1 MFNKPYVQET
11 LSSTNLMFY
20 LLCSTIRMVNKPYA
34 QQTLVQQTQ
43 CSTNPMFNKNSVFK
57 KTVLRRV
64 FLLSAKER
72 SGEHPRTPVGL
83 VAWAL
88 YGRFRSRAFHEVWCP
103 KEIGRDSWVREATGV
118 SVQSPPP
125 KNWRRNTFVCE
136 HVRRKTERPHNT

>member
-1 MFNKPYVQET
+1 MSNKPYVQET

-20 LLCSTIRMVNKPYA
+20 LLCSTIRMVNKPYV
-34 QQTLVQQTQ
+34 QQTVQQTQ
-43 CSTNPMFNKNSVFK
+43 CSTNPMFNKNSVIK

-64 FLLSAKER
+64 FLLPAKER

-103 KEIGRDSWVREATGV
+103 KVIGRDSWVREATGV

-125 KNWRRNTFVCE
+125 
-136 HVRRKTERPHNT
+136 

>member
-1 MFNKPYVQET
+1 MFNKPY
-11 LSSTNLMFY
+11 
-20 LLCSTIRMVNKPYA
+20 
-34 QQTLVQQTQ
+34 VQQTQ

-64 FLLSAKER
+64 FLSAKER

-103 KEIGRDSWVREATGV
+103 KVIGQDSWVREATGV

-125 KNWRRNTFVCE
+125 KNWGNNTFV
-136 HVRRKTERPHNT
+136 RKRFSSKTESPHNTLLLNVIVS